1 MEDDLIPNFV
11 RLCINA
17 IERMFIA
24 DPDHV
29 YLASGDPV
37 EIAKLKA
44 QWGTNSVLSTV
55 LILEISVKDGVYDD
69 EALFES
75 VDIHTLA
82 GLLLHYLRSLPEPL
96 ISLCLYSQLLRLEGR
111 PFWRS

>member
-17 IERMFIA
+17 IERMFAA

-29 YLASGDPV
+29 YLVSGDPV

-44 QWGTNSVLSTV
+44 QWG
-55 LILEISVKDGVYDD
+55 
-69 EALFES
+69 
-75 VDIHTLA
+75 IH
-82 GLLLHYLRSLPEPL
+82 PMV
-96 ISLCLYSQLLRLEGR
+96 
-111 PFWRS
+111 